1 MGSLPR
7 ASWAA
12 LPAALRVGASAAS
25 AAARTDA
32 LVRCARPCRGPDALA
47 SLLDGAPALPRPAL
61 NSRAVPLHEP
71 SVPRPPGTARALG
84 HALSLASFAA
94 GASRC
99 ARVGQAP
106 VLPFAAR
113 KTRPT
118 RRQTAIVPHTNR
130 AEFGGCPSSVR
141 RLPHHWGPELA
152 PRSLR
157 RRDRATPVRSPVL
170 APRDSSARRARTRAD
185 AVAQK
190 SRRTPR
196 PPPTQ

>member
-1 MGSLPR
+1 MDRGGRGSHGCAGPR
-7 ASWAA
+7 
-12 LPAALRVGASAAS
+12 
-25 AAARTDA
+25 
-32 LVRCARPCRGPDALA
+32 
-47 SLLDGAPALPRPAL
+47 
-61 NSRAVPLHEP
+61 
-71 SVPRPPGTARALG
+71 ARALG
-84 HALSLASFAA
+84 ARMRLANATKLPVCWQAAALPSPHLTANQRRAVRGRSRGLRGPPERSFMNDRWQ
-94 GASRC
+94 ASRLSISLC

-152 PRSLR
+152 PRSVR
-157 RRDRATPVRSPVL
+157 RRDRARRCAVLCSRRATAAPGAREPVRTPS
-170 APRDSSARRARTRAD
+170 RSST
-185 AVAQK
+185 
-190 SRRTPR
+190 SRRTTR